1 MLSFDGFPTVSLRF
15 VSGIGFSL
23 KLAPVSDILESKHWL
38 ETLLKQRC
46 LLTSNYCN
54 LMKVLGVHAN
64 QAFMKHGGYHG

>member
-38 ETLLKQRC
+38 ETLLKTA
-46 LLTSNYCN
+46 LPIDKYCN
-54 LMKVLGVHAN
+54 LMEVLGVHAN